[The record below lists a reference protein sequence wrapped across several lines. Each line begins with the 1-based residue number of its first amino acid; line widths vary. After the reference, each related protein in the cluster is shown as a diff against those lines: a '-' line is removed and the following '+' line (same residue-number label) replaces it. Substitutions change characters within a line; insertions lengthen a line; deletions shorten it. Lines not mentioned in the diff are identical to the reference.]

1 MIIKRKEISWILLI
15 AWMILIAV
23 MSNQP
28 AEISDSQSIGVI
40 NFLQRIGIN
49 MNLIFGQLS
58 NFIIRKCAHFLEY
71 AILGILLYNVLIM
84 YFQNKKLI
92 ILCILLC
99 MFYAITDEIHQLFIS
114 GREGALR
121 DVIIDTCG
129 GLFGT
134 IVNNILY
141 KKRLSH

>member
-28 AEISDSQSIGVI
+28 ATISDSQSVGTI
-40 NFLQRIGIN
+40 NFLQSIGIN
-49 MNLIFGQLS
+49 VDSIFGELS
-58 NFIIRKCAHFLEY
+58 NFVIRKCAHFLEY
-71 AILGILLYNVLIM
+71 AILGILFYNVLKM
-84 YFQNKKLI
+84 YFENKKLM
-92 ILCILLC
+92 ILCVLFC
-99 MFYAITDEIHQLFIS
+99 MFYAITDELHQLFVP

-129 GLFGT
+129 GSFGT
-134 IVNNILY
+134 IINNILY
-141 KKRLSH
+141 KETHHK

>member
-15 AWMILIAV
+15 SWMILIAV

-28 AEISDSQSIGVI
+28 AKVSDAQSIGVI
-40 NFLQRIGIN
+40 NILQIVGIDLN
-49 MNLIFGQLS
+49 SIFGQLS

-71 AILGILLYNVLIM
+71 AILGVLFYNVLTM
-84 YFQNKKLI
+84 YFSSKKLI
-92 ILCILLC
+92 VFCIILCML
-99 MFYAITDEIHQLFIS
+99 YAITDEIHQLFVE
-114 GREGALR
+114 GREGAVR

-141 KKRLSH
+141 NKRISH